1 GEGEPQAK
9 RAKPTTTTSDASGA
23 GSNDKRRR
31 RRRFC
36 DDDEGIA
43 NDTTKDT
50 PMEEDPRKEAE
61 TIMKAWFAAQI
72 PREERNENGA
82 DYWRLHGNKHPFAL
96 RLVAQVVYGV
106 PASAG
111 VMERDFCIA
120 DMFMPRKRAS
130 LDPAY
135 LEMQLYLRAHYD
147 HIPMDIPKLNDAAVA
162 AAIPNRFTDPQ
173 AVKDVRILDFLEE
186 EDKEVTAFDFVPE
199 EEGDDVDGADADLPA
214 G

>member
-1 GEGEPQAK
+1 
-9 RAKPTTTTSDASGA
+9 
-23 GSNDKRRR
+23 
-31 RRRFC
+31 
-36 DDDEGIA
+36 
-43 NDTTKDT
+43 
-50 PMEEDPRKEAE
+50 
-61 TIMKAWFAAQI
+61 
-72 PREERNENGA
+72 
-82 DYWRLHGNKHPFAL
+82 
-96 RLVAQVVYGV
+96 
-106 PASAG
+106 
-111 VMERDFCIA
+111 MERDFCIA

-147 HIPMDIPKLNDAAVA
+147 HIPMDIPKAERRCRGSRH
-162 AAIPNRFTDPQ
+162 PNRFTDPL